1 MQRNKVLF
9 IFTFFESF
17 IYLFIYFKI
26 ERNSFFKIDFKI
38 CLNLAPITKESVNY
52 PLHLIDI
59 LIVNETEGN
68 ELCHLLQSKNQKQDD
83 HQKIDSNV
91 IEQAKKNLQI
101 LEQKFPQTDIV
112 ITLGEFGLIASF
124 QNEKN
129 NSREIIEVPIIPT
142 KVVETTSA
150 GDTFVGYFLSSIL
163 KGNNHKDS
171 LKIATK
177 ASSICVSRKGAM
189 DSIPNIT
196 EISQS

>member
-1 MQRNKVLF
+1 
-9 IFTFFESF
+9 
-17 IYLFIYFKI
+17 
-26 ERNSFFKIDFKI
+26 
-38 CLNLAPITKESVNY
+38 
-52 PLHLIDI
+52 LHLIDI

-83 HQKIDSNV
+83 QQKIDSNV

-124 QNEKN
+124 QNENN

-189 DSIPNIT
+189 DSIPNIS
-196 EISQS
+196 EISQP